1 MLRRKAYDVLMEW
14 KGRVHKPLLVKGQRQ
29 AGKFFIIEAFAESN
43 YPHFLRVDF
52 SRDVEARAVFS
63 EGLFVDSIIRGLGFL
78 YPDALFEPGSTL
90 IFFDGVQDCLYA
102 YSSLKYF
109 ALDGRYDVIAAVS
122 FLEIALRR
130 NDEFPGPSVP
140 PGYTEHLTLHSLDFE
155 EFLWAKGIGD
165 DTIAMLRSC
174 VHDRVPIPE
183 DMHPFFDSRFREFM
197 VVGGMPEAV
206 RKYME
211 TGESDRVFEIHQLL
225 WDDIGSDVRRYSTP
239 NEAVKMMR
247 CLNCIPERLAESD
260 KEFMKGDS
268 GKTWRYLENLA
279 WTRDAGIGNFCYRV
293 SPREVSL
300 IVREERDH
308 FRIYLFDTGL
318 LISRYGDPVRKAVA
332 MGDSC
337 TYSGSIAENI
347 VAECMVKCGITPR
360 YFSKNKGDDRMELD
374 FVTKIGRDLA
384 VIEVKSGKHREV
396 PSLSKVP
403 SVFKVDRKVMF
414 KDTNI
419 RISDDGV
426 EHYPLYAA
434 AFMDSMSDPI
444 DIDSLMWTE
453 PMDFDMV

>member
-1 MLRRKAYDVLMEW
+1 M
-14 KGRVHKPLLVKGQRQ
+14 
-29 AGKFFIIEAFAESN
+29 
-43 YPHFLRVDF
+43 
-52 SRDVEARAVFS
+52 
-63 EGLFVDSIIRGLGFL
+63 
-78 YPDALFEPGSTL
+78 
-90 IFFDGVQDCLYA
+90 
-102 YSSLKYF
+102 KYF
-109 ALDGRYDVIAAVS
+109 ALDGRYDVIAVVS
-122 FLEIALRR
+122 FLEIALRM
-130 NDEFPGPSVP
+130 NEEVPGPSVP
-140 PGYTEHLTLHSLDFE
+140 LGYTEHLTMHPLDFE

-174 VHDRVPIPE
+174 IHDRVSVPE
-183 DMHPFFDSRFREFM
+183 NMHLLIDSFFREFM
-197 VVGGMPEAV
+197 VIGGMPEAV
-206 RKYME
+206 REYME
-211 TGESDRVFEIHQLL
+211 TEGSYRVSEIHQRL
-225 WDDIGSDVRRYSTP
+225 WDDIGSDICRYSTP
-239 NEAVKMMR
+239 NEAVKTMR
-247 CLNCIPERLAESD
+247 CVNCIPERLTLSD
-260 KEFMKGDS
+260 KEFMKGDF